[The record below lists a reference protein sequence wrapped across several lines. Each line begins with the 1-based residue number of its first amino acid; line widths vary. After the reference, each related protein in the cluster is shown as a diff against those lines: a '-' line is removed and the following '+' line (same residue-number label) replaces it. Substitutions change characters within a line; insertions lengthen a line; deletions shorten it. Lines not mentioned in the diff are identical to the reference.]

1 MTRALALLAALLL
14 ADVPSMAQVPAAPN
28 PLQTAMASMSSVRK
42 RLDTVALPGFTGEI
56 VVDEG
61 RGAITSAFT
70 RPGAE
75 KSGVKRWRWASV
87 TKQVVAVLIMQEVA
101 RGRIALDAPASRY
114 LKGATIPGGDAVTVR
129 RLLNHSSGLFDPDE
143 GPKNAAGDVI
153 AYLRTGPRPQRG
165 LDPACLQPSG
175 RAVGTFRYNN
185 CDYVLAGAILEQVTG
200 QSLARLVQQ
209 RIARPLGLIT
219 LAMTKPGAGAVD
231 VGYDAKGASDAN
243 IDPGR
248 YGSAGN
254 LAGSAEDMAAFGRAL
269 VDGKLLPAAARAEM
283 WQGDPALGYAAL
295 GQWSFPADLRQCPAP
310 VAIIERRGAIG
321 NVQVRHLIAP
331 ERGLVV
337 VMITD
342 NGAFDFGEIWQG
354 QGPSHDVLAA
364 LLCPGKAA

>member
-1 MTRALALLAALLL
+1 MKRVLALLGVLLL
-14 ADVPSMAQVPAAPN
+14 PGAPLMAQVPAAQN
-28 PLQTAMASMSSVRK
+28 PLKEAMDSMSSVRK
-42 RLDTVALPGFTGEI
+42 RLATAALPGFTGEI

-61 RGAITSAFT
+61 RGAVTSAYP

-75 KSGVKRWRWASV
+75 QSGFQRWRWASV

-101 RGRIALDAPASRY
+101 KGRIALDAPASRY
-114 LKGATIPGGDAVTVR
+114 LKGAAVPGGDAVTVR
-129 RLLNHSSGLFDPDE
+129 RLLNHTSGLFDPDD

-153 AYLRTGPRPQRG
+153 AYLRTGPKPPRG
-165 LDPACLQPSG
+165 LDRACLQPSG

-200 QSLARLVQQ
+200 QPFARLVQQ
-209 RIARPLGLIT
+209 RIARPLGLKT
-219 LAMTKPGAGAVD
+219 LAVTKAGARAVD
-231 VGYDAKGASDAN
+231 IGFDAKGSSDAA

-269 VDGKLLPAAARAEM
+269 VDGRLLPAAARAEM
-283 WQGDPALGYAAL
+283 WKGDPALGYAAL

-310 VAIIERRGAIG
+310 VAIVERRGAIG

-331 ERGLVV
+331 ERGLVL

-342 NGAFDFGEIWQG
+342 SGAFDFGEIWQG